1 MSLASEMSI
10 ERQTTVIARGLAL
23 IVTTLVMAQAKGGTE
38 ADVQRIQD
46 STYSYIKNGASN
58 Q

>member
-1 MSLASEMSI
+1 MSLASESI

-46 STYSYIKNGASN
+46 STYSYIKNGAAN